1 MVEETLSRRF
11 LSSFLDSTLVAVVT
25 FLLVYFAAIPLLKV
39 IPAFIEVHDATFT
52 SIEGMYGIEEEAG
65 LTLLNSD
72 GNPLTPADHFNEYLR
87 RQIDGS
93 GEKAYEDDLLGHY
106 FVLYRPTLFEV
117 KDPLGYF
124 IGLFHGTFP
133 EWYFVD
139 VPGDIPVL
147 SENAAM
153 ELGLYLSGKGE
164 RPGYYDTLLDSYL
177 ALKGEALEE
186 LSGTTAYLAHYERYL
201 GGFTSMAGY
210 EMGALFM
217 AFGLSHLSLVF
228 LPSLIDPR
236 GRSLGRRLASSAV
249 LATEG
254 KTLPFWKRLLL
265 AFGSMASSAFASL
278 LPLLFTFGFSVATAS
293 LIGGFDYLY
302 VFVVSFVLFL
312 VDKLPVLAS
321 DRQSLGQLLLKA
333 KVVTTRYETSQ
344 KQTSM
349 Q

>member
-1 MVEETLSRRF
+1 
-11 LSSFLDSTLVAVVT
+11 
-25 FLLVYFAAIPLLKV
+25 
-39 IPAFIEVHDATFT
+39 
-52 SIEGMYGIEEEAG
+52 
-65 LTLLNSD
+65 
-72 GNPLTPADHFNEYLR
+72 
-87 RQIDGS
+87 
-93 GEKAYEDDLLGHY
+93 
-106 FVLYRPTLFEV
+106 
-117 KDPLGYF
+117 
-124 IGLFHGTFP
+124 
-133 EWYFVD
+133 
-139 VPGDIPVL
+139 
-147 SENAAM
+147 M

-217 AFGLSHLSLVF
+217 AFGLSHLSLAF
-228 LPSLIDPR
+228 LPSLIDSR
-236 GRSLGRRLASSAV
+236 GRSLGRRLASSTV
-249 LATEG
+249 LAQKG
-254 KTLPFWKRLLL
+254 PTLPFWKRLFM
-265 AFGSMASSAFASL
+265 AFGSLFSNASASL

-293 LIGGFDYLY
+293 IVGGFDYLY
-302 VFVVSFVLFL
+302 VFVASFVLFL
-312 VDKLPVLAS
+312 VDKLPVLVS